1 MYPNSKGTHEMQR
14 HLRSLYDLIQ
24 VVCRSVNI
32 FERLCKESTG
42 HTCKVDAKQD
52 LGLPSR
58 DPNTRKKFCNQGL
71 SRDLLHVVCVLVS
84 VERNVTEM
92 HLHMQMKPW
101 IFFV

>member
-42 HTCKVDAKQD
+42 HTRKVDAKQD

-58 DPNTRKKFCNQGL
+58 DPNTRKKFCN
-71 SRDLLHVVCVLVS
+71 
-84 VERNVTEM
+84 
-92 HLHMQMKPW
+92 
-101 IFFV
+101 